1 MNVDIVIFDGVEELD
16 VFGPLSVL
24 APAGLDVRLV
34 AVDGQR
40 QVRAAHGSELIACPP
55 QAAPDLL
62 VVPGGG
68 WADRAAQGAW
78 AQAQRGVLPALLT
91 AHYAAGRALAAVCTG
106 AMLLAAA
113 GLLRDR
119 PATTH
124 HAALGELS
132 AAGARLITDARVV
145 DDGQIV
151 TAGGV
156 TAGID
161 LGLWLVQRYLGPAAA
176 AAQATRLE
184 YARSGYVWQR
194 TAGAAQPADLEFPRT
209 PLAKAADD
217 LAREAEPEFLYN
229 HSTRSYLFTR
239 FAAAARGLTAGQDYD
254 DELLFLAC
262 MLHDIG
268 LTTQA
273 DRGRRFE
280 VDGAE
285 AAVSLLRASGL
296 AAAQARIVWASIALH
311 TSTGIAE
318 YCRNEVALTRAGIGM
333 DFGRDAE
340 LVPAETAQAMHA
352 RYPRLDMAHCLT
364 DAIVSN
370 AGGRPAKAPAYTF
383 PGGLVRERG
392 MQPPSV
398 TELERMAAQG
408 RWGS

>member
-24 APAGLDVRLV
+24 ASAGLDVRLV
-34 AVDGQR
+34 AAEGQR
-40 QVRAAHGSELIACPP
+40 QVRAAHGSELIARPP
-55 QAAPDLL
+55 QAAPGLL

-68 WADRAAQGAW
+68 WGNRAGQGAW
-78 AQAQRGVLPALLT
+78 AQAQRGVLPALIT
-91 AHYAAGRALAAVCTG
+91 AHYEAGRTVAAVCTG
-106 AMLLAAA
+106 SMLLAAA
-113 GLLRDR
+113 GLLRGR

-124 HAALGELS
+124 HTAVGELS
-132 AAGARLITDARVV
+132 AAGARVIADARVV

-176 AAQATRLE
+176 AAQVTRLE

-194 TAGAAQPADLEFPRT
+194 TAGAAEPADLEFPQT
-209 PLAKAADD
+209 PLAKVADD
-217 LAREAEPEFLYN
+217 LARGAEPDFLYN
-229 HSTRSYLFTR
+229 HSARSYLFTR
-239 FAAAARGLTAGQDYD
+239 FAAAARGFTAGQDYD
-254 DELLFLAC
+254 DELAFLSC

-268 LTTQA
+268 LTSQA
-273 DRGRRFE
+273 GRGRRFE

-285 AAVSLLRASGL
+285 AAVSLLRANGL
-296 AAAQARIVWASIALH
+296 AATPAQVVWEAIALH
-311 TSTGIAE
+311 TSAGIAE

-340 LVPAETAQAMHA
+340 LVPDETAQAMHA
-352 RYPRLDMAHCLT
+352 RYPRLDMARCLT
-364 DAIVSN
+364 DTIVSQ
-370 AGGRPAKAPAYTF
+370 AQGCPAKTPAYTL

-392 MQPPSV
+392 TQPPSV
-398 TELERMAAQG
+398 TELERMALQG